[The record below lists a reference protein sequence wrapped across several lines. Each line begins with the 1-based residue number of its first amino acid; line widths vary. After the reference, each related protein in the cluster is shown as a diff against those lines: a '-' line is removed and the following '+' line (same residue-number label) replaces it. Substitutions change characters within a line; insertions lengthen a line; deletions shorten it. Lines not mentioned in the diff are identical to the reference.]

1 MKKKNNNYYRLFFN
15 EQNLNYIKEFLEKKN
30 KLALFQDISKVE
42 KEENEF
48 LLNYDGRELEPEWN
62 WVRNISIV
70 YIINENDDKILNE
83 LKFSL
88 RSIEKYIP
96 WFFGIIYIVVKDI
109 TYNLFWL
116 NTKNR
121 HIRIINSK
129 DIVPKYF
136 YGKYIKKDI
145 EMYLDKIP
153 SISERFLLLYPNHYF
168 KHFIHP
174 RFFFNL
180 DFFPKYNFVNEFEEK
195 QRNFE
200 EENESI
206 IETYE
211 RIKEVFGINYINSYR
226 FLVDSPIPLYRD
238 LFKPVRQLYLPK
250 ILQNKRQ
257 SFFIQPLYLL
267 STYNIYG
274 ASQIYFPNYVA
285 GFGEIRKSR
294 KISLNK
300 NRTILYYGFDITSEY
315 ILKKTIIN
323 INLFEDIEKHLR
335 DLEKSNVLFFCVKL
349 KNAFNNYE
357 LKIINNY
364 FLNIFSKKSF
374 YEV

>member
-1 MKKKNNNYYRLFFN
+1 M
-15 EQNLNYIKEFLEKKN
+15 
-30 KLALFQDISKVE
+30 
-42 KEENEF
+42 
-48 LLNYDGRELEPEWN
+48 
-62 WVRNISIV
+62 
-70 YIINENDDKILNE
+70 
-83 LKFSL
+83 
-88 RSIEKYIP
+88 
-96 WFFGIIYIVVKDI
+96 
-109 TYNLFWL
+109 
-116 NTKNR
+116 
-121 HIRIINSK
+121 
-129 DIVPKYF
+129 
-136 YGKYIKKDI
+136 
-145 EMYLDKIP
+145 
-153 SISERFLLLYPNHYF
+153 
-168 KHFIHP
+168 
-174 RFFFNL
+174 
-180 DFFPKYNFVNEFEEK
+180 
-195 QRNFE
+195 
-200 EENESI
+200 
-206 IETYE
+206 
-211 RIKEVFGINYINSYR
+211 
-226 FLVDSPIPLYRD
+226 
-238 LFKPVRQLYLPK
+238 PK

-323 INLFEDIEKHLR
+323 INLFEDIEKHLC